1 MPAKRPA
8 LPKLV
13 LFNRQKSQPVPLPW
27 LRRIAKNALPACLAA
42 AKTREDSVLADLPE
56 VEITYVSD
64 AEIAR
69 VHGEFLDDATPT
81 DVITF
86 HHGEILI
93 SAETAARQALDHGQ
107 TLDHELAL
115 YLVHGLLHLAGWHD
129 EDDQEAAEMARTQEA
144 ILQQAASALTASR

>member
-42 AKTREDSVLADLPE
+42 AKMREDSVLADLPE

-81 DVITF
+81 DVIT
-86 HHGEILI
+86 
-93 SAETAARQALDHGQ
+93 
-107 TLDHELAL
+107 
-115 YLVHGLLHLAGWHD
+115 
-129 EDDQEAAEMARTQEA
+129 
-144 ILQQAASALTASR
+144 